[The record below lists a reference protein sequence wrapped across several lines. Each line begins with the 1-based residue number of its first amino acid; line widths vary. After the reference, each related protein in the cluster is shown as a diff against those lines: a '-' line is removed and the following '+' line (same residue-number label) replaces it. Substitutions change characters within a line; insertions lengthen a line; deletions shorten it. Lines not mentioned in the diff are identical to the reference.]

1 MYLNGASKTTSGK
14 RGRAAFTLVETLVA
28 AAIGVLLCAG
38 ILSFWLYTSRSL
50 IAMANYTDMDRQNQI
65 ALDTMTS
72 QIRQVNQLSNYV
84 TTNGTITSLTFQ
96 DYDNAPLTFAFSP
109 ATRTLTRTKGGVNKT
124 LLSDCQSFAFTIY
137 QRNVQSNTFDAVTTA
152 NATNCKL
159 VEVSWICSK
168 SILGQANTEAMQTTK
183 ITIRQ

>member
-1 MYLNGASKTTSGK
+1 MYLNLASKTTSGK
-14 RGRAAFTLVETLVA
+14 GARLAFTLVEILVA
-28 AAIGVLLCAG
+28 TGIGVLLCAG
-38 ILSFWLYTSRSL
+38 ILSFWFYTSRSL
-50 IAMANYTDMDRQNQI
+50 RAIANYTDMDRQNQI

-72 QIRQVNQLSNYV
+72 QIRQVNQLTNYV
-84 TTNGTITSLTFQ
+84 TTNGQITSLMFR
-96 DYDNAPLTFAFSP
+96 DYDNASLTFAYSP
-109 ATRTLTRTKGGVNKT
+109 ATRKLTRTKVAVIQT
-124 LLSDCQSFAFTIY
+124 LLSDCQSLAFAIY